1 MSDNVIHLSENDYER
16 EVVESELPVVIDFWA
31 PWCGPC
37 RQLGPVL
44 ERLAGEYDGKVKV
57 AKVNV
62 DDERGL
68 AQAFRVQ
75 GIPTMVAMQGDLVV
89 GHQVGYSG
97 PDGVRR
103 LFEEALAHSAKQGK
117 AA

>member
-1 MSDNVIHLSENDYER
+1 MNDNVIHLSENDYESK
-16 EVVESELPVVIDFWA
+16 VVQSDLPVVIDFWA

-37 RQLGPVL
+37 RQVGPVL
-44 ERLAGEYDGKVKV
+44 ERLAGDYAGKVKV

-62 DDERGL
+62 DEEKGL

-75 GIPTMVAMQGDLVV
+75 GIPTLVAMQADLVV
-89 GHQVGYSG
+89 GHQVGFSG
-97 PDGVRR
+97 PDGVKR
-103 LFEEALAHSAKQGK
+103 LFDEAVAHSAKEGK